1 MSLCFAGLCGRMRFV
16 RRLVGLAALAACGG
30 STTAGSGSVQVVL
43 DIPNAAL
50 DPTGY
55 SSVELRVHG
64 ATTDLERNVAVVD
77 GAFDLGNLDP
87 ITGATIDAVLRTD
100 TGECVG
106 YGRTSTPMDLVAGAV
121 VTVPVRR

>member
-1 MSLCFAGLCGRMRFV
+1 M

-30 STTAGSGSVQVVL
+30 STTAGSGSVQVIL

-64 ATTDLERNVAVVD
+64 ETTDLERNVAVVD
-77 GAFDLGNLDP
+77 GAFDLGDLDP
-87 ITGATIDAVLRTD
+87 IAGATIDDDRRAL
-100 TGECVG
+100 
-106 YGRTSTPMDLVAGAV
+106 GA
-121 VTVPVRR
+121 